1 MWQVRQWPPFSFD
14 CIILANNGYR
24 FINVDSLL
32 KSEETGGNTQGGSD
46 TGGGNNQGGGG
57 STIPGEGD

>member
-1 MWQVRQWPPFSFD
+1 MAK
-14 CIILANNGYR
+14 ILYKVKKNQN
-24 FINVDSLL
+24 SH
-32 KSEETGGNTQGGSD
+32 SGGNSQSGGSD